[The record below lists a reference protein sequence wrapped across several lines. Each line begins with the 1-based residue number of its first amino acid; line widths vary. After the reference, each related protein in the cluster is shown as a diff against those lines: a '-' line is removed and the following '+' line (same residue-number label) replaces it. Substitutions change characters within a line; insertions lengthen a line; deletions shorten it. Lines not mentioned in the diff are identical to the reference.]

1 MCSAHCPAWRTI
13 ASFPRWY
20 AASSGARVLFFWFSY
35 RHGTWAALR
44 DRELGLGEGLNVF
57 DCGVRSH
64 FAEEETGRSD
74 VDQGQLGDNVVD
86 DFDTGERQRA
96 LFQDFALVIAGGVL
110 HGDEDALGAGDQV
123 HGAAHAF
130 QHFAGNGPVGEIALF
145 VNLQRAENGEV
156 HVAAANHA
164 KGIGGGKITGAG
176 KLGDGFLPCI
186 DEIGIDFGFQRI
198 RANAE
203 HAVLRLQH
211 HFNAFGNIIGD
222 ERGHA
227 DAEIDVE
234 AIAQFLRDAAGNA
247 FAFLFVSE
255 HWSAFAHRS
264 ALDFFLVVGALEDG
278 VYEDA
283 GGVDL
288 VGRELAEFDELLYFS
303 DHVIGGGGH
312 HGIEVAR
319 SLAVDK
325 IAPAIAFPGL
335 DESEV
340 APQSALKDVVAAA
353 EFAGFLSF
361 GDHGAVAG
369 GRVKSRN
376 ARASRTDALGESALR
391 IQLDL
396 DFTAQH

>member
-20 AASSGARVLFFWFSY
+20 AASSGARVLFFWFSC

-44 DRELGLGEGLNVF
+44 ERELGLGEGLNVF
-57 DCGVRSH
+57 DCGVRSN
-64 FAEEETGRSD
+64 FAEEETEWSD

-110 HGDEDALGAGDQV
+110 HGDEDALGSCDQV

-130 QHFAGNGPVGEIALF
+130 QHFSGNGPVGEIALF
-145 VNLQRAENGEV
+145 VDLQRAENGEV
-156 HVAAANHA
+156 DVAAANHA

-176 KLGDGFLPCI
+176 KLGDGFLARI
-186 DEIGIDFGFQRI
+186 DEIGVNFRFERI

-203 HAVLRLQH
+203 HAVFGLQND
-211 HFNAFGNIIGD
+211 FDSLGD
-222 ERGHA
+222 VIRNQRGHA

-234 AIAQFLRDAAGNA
+234 AVPQFLRDAASDA

-278 VYEDA
+278 VHEDA
-283 GGVDL
+283 GGVYL
-288 VGRELAEFDELLYFS
+288 VGRELAKFHELFDFG
-303 DHVIGGGGH
+303 DHVIGGGSH

-319 SLAVDK
+319 GLAIDE
-325 IAPAIAFPGL
+325 IAPAIAFPSF
-335 DESEV
+335 DKREI
-340 APQSALKDVVAAA
+340 AAQAALEDVMAAV
-353 EFAGFLSF
+353 EFARLLAF
-361 GDHGAVAG
+361 GNHGAVAG
-369 GRVKSRN
+369 WCVEGGNTST
-376 ARASRTDALGESALR
+376 AGADALRECALR
-391 IQLDL
+391 VQLDL
-396 DFTAQH
+396 HFATED